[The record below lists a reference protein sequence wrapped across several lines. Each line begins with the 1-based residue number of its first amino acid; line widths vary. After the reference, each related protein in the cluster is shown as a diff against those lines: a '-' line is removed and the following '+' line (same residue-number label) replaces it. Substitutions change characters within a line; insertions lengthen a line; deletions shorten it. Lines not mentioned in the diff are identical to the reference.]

1 MRDTTARTVERIID
15 FDGTHVLMPAS
26 IVRERRGHRNTQ
38 RSDALYRAAAW
49 AAGGLGVA
57 IPFAIL
63 AYLAWHGLSAISS
76 EFLFS
81 PPRGSSL
88 DGKGGIWPAIKGSLA
103 LVGLGLVPALLLG
116 IGGGIYLAEF
126 NRSQRLEHAARFCI
140 ESLAAVP
147 GLVYSLFGYALLV
160 VAFQWK
166 ISLAAGA
173 VTLGFVMLPLI
184 LIGTHEALRA
194 VNPLLREAAHA
205 LGVSHAYLFARV
217 LWPVTWPA
225 ILTAIVLAAVHAL
238 GAAAP
243 LLFTAATVFT
253 KEPLGLGQ
261 PVMALPTHLYFVT
274 SEIGATAYAF
284 GSALVLALLVLA
296 TAALSLL
303 LRRRREV

>member
-1 MRDTTARTVERIID
+1 MQNVIELDASAAR
-15 FDGTHVLMPAS
+15 AA
-26 IVRERRGHRNTQ
+26 RRTEL
-38 RSDALYRAAAW
+38 SDAIYRAVAW
-49 AAGGLGVA
+49 IAGGIGVLIPAAVLG
-57 IPFAIL
+57 
-63 AYLAWHGLSAISS
+63 YLASRGLPGITPD
-76 EFLFS
+76 FLFTVPS
-81 PPRGSSL
+81 GSSL
-88 DGKGGIWPAIKGSLA
+88 DGKGGILPAIKGSLA

-126 NRSQRLEHAARFCI
+126 NRSQALEHAARFCV

-160 VAFQWK
+160 VALKLK
-166 ISLAAGA
+166 ISLVAGA

-194 VNPLLREAAHA
+194 VDPALREAAHA

-217 LWPVTWPA
+217 VWPVAWPA

-243 LLFTAATVFT
+243 LLFTSATVFT
-253 KEPLGLGQ
+253 KEALGLFK

-274 SEIGATAYAF
+274 SEIGATVYAF
-284 GSALVLALLVLA
+284 ATALVLAGLILGVSV
-296 TAALSLL
+296 AALFV
-303 LRRRREV
+303 RRRRQI

>member
-1 MRDTTARTVERIID
+1 VQNVIDLSASARALPLAARDTRRARRTE
-15 FDGTHVLMPAS
+15 T
-26 IVRERRGHRNTQ
+26 
-38 RSDALYRAAAW
+38 SDILYRVAAW
-49 AAGGLGVA
+49 IAGGIGVA
-57 IPFAIL
+57 IPVAIL
-63 AYLAWHGLSAISS
+63 AYLGWHGFAALTP

-81 PPRGSSL
+81 VPRGSSL
-88 DGKGGIWPAIKGSLA
+88 DGSGGIFPAIKGSLA

-126 NRSQRLEHAARFCI
+126 NRSQRLEHLARFCI

-160 VAFQWK
+160 VTLKFN
-166 ISLAAGA
+166 ISLIAGA

-194 VNPLLREAAHA
+194 VNPALREAAHA
-205 LGVSHAYLFARV
+205 LGVSHTYLFTRV
-217 LWPVTWPA
+217 LWPVAWPA
-225 ILTAIVLAAVHAL
+225 ILTSIVLSAVHAL

-253 KEPLGLGQ
+253 KEPLGLFK

-274 SEIGATAYAF
+274 SEIGATGYAF
-284 GSALVLALLVLA
+284 GSALVLAFLVLA
-296 TAALSLL
+296 ISAFALAI
-303 LRRRREV
+303 RRRREV

>member
-1 MRDTTARTVERIID
+1 MRTVFE
-15 FDGTHVLMPAS
+15 FDTAAAS
-26 IVRERRGHRNTQ
+26 GRQQPVARATRRTDI
-38 RSDALYRAAAW
+38 SDRVYRAAAW
-49 AAGGLGVA
+49 SAGGLGVA
-57 IPFAIL
+57 IPLAIL
-63 AYLAWHGLSAISS
+63 VYLAWYGLPAISS

-116 IGGGIYLAEF
+116 VGGGIYLAEF
-126 NRSQRLEHAARFCI
+126 NRSLRLEHVARFCI

-160 VAFQWK
+160 VALKWK

-194 VNPLLREAAHA
+194 VNPALREAAHA
-205 LGVSHAYLFARV
+205 LGVSHAYLFTRV
-217 LWPVTWPA
+217 VWPVAWPA
-225 ILTAIVLAAVHAL
+225 ILTSIVLAAVHAL

-243 LLFTAATVFT
+243 LLFTAATVFS

-261 PVMALPTHLYFVT
+261 PVMALPTHVYFVT

-284 GSALVLALLVLA
+284 GSALVLAILVLA
-296 TAALSLL
+296 IAAFALL
-303 LRRRREV
+303 LRRRRDV

>member
-1 MRDTTARTVERIID
+1 VWNIVD
-15 FDGTHVLMPAS
+15 FDGTHVLVPPPA
-26 IVRERRGHRNTQ
+26 RRSTARTEW
-38 RSDALYRAAAW
+38 SDRLYRAAAW
-49 AAGGLGVA
+49 CAGCLGVA
-57 IPFAIL
+57 VPTAIL
-63 AYLAWHGLSAISS
+63 AYLAWHGWSAITG

-81 PPRGSSL
+81 APRGSSL
-88 DGKGGIWPAIKGSLA
+88 DGKGGIGPAIKGSLA

-160 VAFQWK
+160 VALKWK

-194 VNPLLREAAHA
+194 VNPALREAAHA
-205 LGVSHAYLFARV
+205 LGVSHAWLFARV
-217 LWPVTWPA
+217 VWPVAWPA
-225 ILTAIVLAAVHAL
+225 ILTSIVLSAVHAL

-284 GSALVLALLVLA
+284 GSALVLAVLVLA
-296 TAALSLL
+296 ISALAML
-303 LRRRREV
+303 LRRRRDV